1 MAWEFV
7 ADGTGASINDVV
19 ALEKNDIL
27 EGQKAMLDIVTVA
40 PMSTFEVNDIRDS
53 LMWAGVNDL
62 QVSGSGNRLQIT
74 WRKGFPWAAI
84 IILAIVAVIAI
95 AIWQLLKWV
104 IPIVPPPIL
113 NFTLI
118 AAGVLGLAVAYRIAR
133 RN

>member
-7 ADGTGASINDVV
+7 ADGTGTNINDVV

-104 IPIVPPPIL
+104 IPAVPPPIL

-118 AAGVLGLAVAYRIAR
+118 AAGVLGLAVAYKMIR